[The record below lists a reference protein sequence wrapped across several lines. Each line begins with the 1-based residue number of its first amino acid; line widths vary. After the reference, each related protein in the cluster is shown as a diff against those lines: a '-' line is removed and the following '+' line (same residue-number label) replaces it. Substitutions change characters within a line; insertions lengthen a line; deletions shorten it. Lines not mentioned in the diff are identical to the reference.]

1 MERVTQYKYLGVTI
15 DNQLLGSQNTDMVYE
30 KCQQRLHFMRV
41 LKNLQ
46 IDNTIINLF
55 YKSIIESVLCFSITI
70 FYGKLTVKDKGKLK
84 RIVRTA
90 RKMKAK
96 TTSLDEL
103 YDSKVIQIVHKIIAD
118 EQHPLHHN
126 YTFLRSGRRLAL
138 PIQRTDR
145 FKKSFVPK
153 SVKLY
158 NHIAGNRP

>member
-15 DNQLLGSQNTDMVYE
+15 DNQLLGSQNTDMVYK

-70 FYGKLTVKDKGKLK
+70 WYGKLTVKVEGKLK
-84 RIVRTA
+84 KIVRTA
-90 RKMKAK
+90 SKMKTK
-96 TTSLDEL
+96 VTSLDDL
-103 YDSKVIQIVHKIIAD
+103 YDRNVIQTVKKIIAD
-118 EQHPLHHN
+118 EQHPLNDN
-126 YTFLRSGRRLAL
+126 YVFLRSGRRLAL
-138 PIQRTDR
+138 PAQRTDR

-158 NHIAGNRP
+158 NHSVGS